1 MSRLKADEIANQTGS
16 GDVSFP
22 NGGATFGGN
31 VTTTGTLNAN
41 AITANS
47 ITLGSYTDLTRPT
60 SGNVTGTIIWNTTQ
74 TEVQVWDGTAWVPL
88 SNPYTDVDATS
99 IEAFWDGA
107 ADQISGSV
115 WKSKKS
121 HPNVSN
127 ADCTM
132 INNPSYSPVVPGGDG
147 SIGFWRFNGSN
158 QYGWINDLNYGNG
171 GSHGPQNNGRLYEF
185 VCFCW
190 FRTSYGSANSG
201 GSYDFDNWSWYDW
214 DRSEAIGWNIGA
226 HGKLQF
232 AGESNNTCCYDITGD
247 TPAND
252 GQWHFGAVVVSASNG
267 YMKFYL
273 DGVPD
278 GQRNHSFSYFGQGSR
293 RWGFIGDGSEAT
305 SNNGGRNSIYYDGD
319 IAQLG
324 LISEFWSDAQVLD
337 HYTRTR
343 SRLGV

>member
-1 MSRLKADEIANQTGS
+1 MSTLKADEIANQAGS
-16 GDVSFP
+16 GDVNFP

-60 SGNVTGTIIWNTTQ
+60 SGNVIGTIIWNTTQ
-74 TEVQVWDGTAWVPL
+74 TEVQVWDGTQWAPL
-88 SNPYTDVDATS
+88 NNPYTDVDATS
-99 IEAFWDGA
+99 VEVFWDGA
-107 ADQISGSV
+107 ADQVDGNV
-115 WKSKKS
+115 WKSKRS

-127 ADCTM
+127 ANCTM
-132 INNPSYSPVVPGGDG
+132 VNNPSYSPVVPGGDG
-147 SIGFWRFNGSN
+147 SIGYWSFNGSN
-158 QYGWINDLNYGNG
+158 QYGWINDLNYASS

-185 VCFCW
+185 VCICW

-201 GSYDFDNWSWYDW
+201 GSYDFDNWSWFDW

-232 AGESNNTCCYDITGD
+232 AGESNVTCCYDVVGNSTL
-247 TPAND
+247 ND

-267 YMKFYL
+267 YIKFYA
-273 DGVPD
+273 DGQPD
-278 GQRNHSFSYFGQGSR
+278 GTRNNSFSYFGAGSR
-293 RWGFIGDGSEAT
+293 RWGFIGDGSEA
-305 SNNGGRNSIYYDGD
+305 SGNNGSRNGIYYDGD

-324 LISEFWSDAQVLD
+324 LISEFWDDAKVLD
-337 HYTRTR
+337 HYTRTK
-343 SRLGV
+343 SRFGI